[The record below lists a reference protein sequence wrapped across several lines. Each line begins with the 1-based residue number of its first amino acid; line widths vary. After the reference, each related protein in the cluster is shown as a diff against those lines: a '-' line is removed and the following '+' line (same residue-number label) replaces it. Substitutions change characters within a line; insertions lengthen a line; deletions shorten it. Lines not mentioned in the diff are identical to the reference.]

1 MTQSGTGSG
10 QPGCA
15 SPSVYASISRPLSS
29 IPRARGASNPAF
41 SRKRSSAWTAGV
53 HGPARRLTVSP
64 TRVASFR
71 FPPMKGSSSIPDEAN
86 AGSSRA
92 SLSHVLAVAPAD
104 LAKLPSTAGVYLFI
118 DARGHLLYVGRASNL
133 RSRVRSYWNSGLD
146 RPGLRGMVR
155 RIRRVLAGPC
165 ISEHEA
171 ALLERTLL
179 ERLDPP
185 FNRTTGFE
193 TVVGV
198 RLSSTPPG
206 IAAVVDL
213 APRIDRVFGPY
224 LGWAPTYAAA
234 SALMRLFPVHFCRP
248 PGELDSV
255 ERDLARIRGVGEHDL
270 DELSQR
276 AADVLERDRSAVI
289 DAVDRVRR
297 ERERASELCLYERAS
312 ELQRQI
318 EGILWITQRQDV
330 MRLGDSGDR
339 WIADEWR
346 IDAVV
351 EAIG

>member
-1 MTQSGTGSG
+1 M
-10 QPGCA
+10 
-15 SPSVYASISRPLSS
+15 
-29 IPRARGASNPAF
+29 
-41 SRKRSSAWTAGV
+41 
-53 HGPARRLTVSP
+53 
-64 TRVASFR
+64 
-71 FPPMKGSSSIPDEAN
+71 PDEAN

-92 SLSHVLAVAPAD
+92 TLGYVLAVAPAD
-104 LAKLPSTAGVYLFI
+104 LAKLPSTPGVYLFI

-133 RSRVRSYWNSGLD
+133 RSRVRSYWNTGLD

-206 IAAVVDL
+206 IAAVVEL

-248 PGELDSV
+248 PGELDSI

-270 DELSQR
+270 DDLSQR
-276 AADVLERDRSAVI
+276 AANVLDRDRSAVI

-297 ERERASELCLYERAS
+297 EREHASEMCLYERAS

-318 EGILWITQRQDV
+318 DGILWITQRQDV

-339 WIADEWR
+339 WIADESR

>member
-1 MTQSGTGSG
+1 M
-10 QPGCA
+10 
-15 SPSVYASISRPLSS
+15 
-29 IPRARGASNPAF
+29 
-41 SRKRSSAWTAGV
+41 
-53 HGPARRLTVSP
+53 
-64 TRVASFR
+64 
-71 FPPMKGSSSIPDEAN
+71 
-86 AGSSRA
+86 
-92 SLSHVLAVAPAD
+92 LAVEPAD
-104 LAKLPSTAGVYLFI
+104 LAKLPATPGVYLFM
-118 DARGHLLYVGRASNL
+118 DTRGRLLYIGRASNL
-133 RSRVRSYWNSGLD
+133 RSRIRSYWNVGLD

-155 RIRRVLAGPC
+155 RVRRILVSSC
-165 ISEHEA
+165 VSEHEA

-206 IAAVVDL
+206 IAVVVEL
-213 APRIDRVFGPY
+213 APRVDRVFGPY

-248 PGELDSV
+248 PGELDSI

-270 DELSQR
+270 DDLSQR
-276 AADVLERDRSAVI
+276 AANVLDRDRSAVI

-297 ERERASELCLYERAS
+297 ERDHASELCLYERAS

-318 EGILWITQRQDV
+318 DGILWITQRQDV

-339 WIADEWR
+339 WIVDESR